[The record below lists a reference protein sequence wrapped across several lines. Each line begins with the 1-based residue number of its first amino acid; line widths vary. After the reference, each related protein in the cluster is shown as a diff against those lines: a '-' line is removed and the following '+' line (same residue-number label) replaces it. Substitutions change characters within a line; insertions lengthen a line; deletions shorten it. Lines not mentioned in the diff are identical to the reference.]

1 MTQKHLK
8 VKPVM
13 ALLLGELNKMICIS
27 KTNFKG
33 QLQNQDL
40 LLQKQLHGL
49 QLADKSIPY

>member
-1 MTQKHLK
+1 MTQKNLK

-13 ALLLGELNKMICIS
+13 ALLLGDLNKMICIS
-27 KTNFKG
+27 KTNFKE

>member
-1 MTQKHLK
+1 MTQKNLK
-8 VKPVM
+8 AKPVM

-49 QLADKSIPY
+49 QLADKSILY

>member
-13 ALLLGELNKMICIS
+13 ALLLEELNKMICIS

-49 QLADKSIPY
+49 QLADKSILY